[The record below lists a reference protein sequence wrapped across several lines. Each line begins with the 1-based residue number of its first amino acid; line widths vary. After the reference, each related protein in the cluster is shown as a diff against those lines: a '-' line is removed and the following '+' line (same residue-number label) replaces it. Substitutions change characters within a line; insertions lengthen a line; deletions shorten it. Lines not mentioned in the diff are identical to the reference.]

1 MLALSLSL
9 GGIQEF
15 FSFAID
21 SVSGYCKMEV
31 SRQPNNGENMSK
43 QTKPLSASCLKS
55 LAKSPEHCWANHLD
69 PDKVR
74 TESESMQLGSL
85 IHCMLL
91 EPKMV
96 DSRYAM
102 IPEGMIRRGAKWNAW
117 VLETGTKRAF
127 VKSATWEKA
136 TQAVARIKKDEVAG
150 MLLNGRKRSIDKER
164 LFEWSEWVNKRG
176 DDLVWPV
183 GRSVRMNGYI
193 DLVNHTTKRI
203 VDIKTTSNADDLS
216 KLAKDGRWD
225 LQAVQYISAMQH
237 LYDDSYKMF
246 FLVVEVNSP
255 FRIRAVELSLPAL
268 KQGRLDRIR
277 LICEFM
283 ERLESDNWSGN
294 TGLSSVD
301 MPAWFSRT
309 LEDLNEQC

>member
-1 MLALSLSL
+1 
-9 GGIQEF
+9 
-15 FSFAID
+15 
-21 SVSGYCKMEV
+21 
-31 SRQPNNGENMSK
+31 MSK

-55 LAKSPEHCWANHLD
+55 LAKSPEHCWANHLN
-69 PDKVR
+69 PNKVR
-74 TESESMQLGSL
+74 TESEAMQLGSL

-91 EPKMV
+91 EPKEV
-96 DSRYAM
+96 ENRYAM

-136 TQAVARIKKDEVAG
+136 QETVFRIKKDEVAG
-150 MLLNGRKRSIDKER
+150 MLLNGRKRSIDKEK
-164 LFEWSEWVNKRG
+164 LFEWTEIAPKSRDADTFAGE
-176 DDLVWPV
+176 
-183 GRSVRMNGYI
+183 RSYVRMNGYI

-216 KLAKDGRWD
+216 KLARDGRWD
-225 LQAVQYISAMQH
+225 LQAMQYISAMQH
-237 LYDDSYKMF
+237 IFDDSYKMF

-268 KQGRLDRIR
+268 RQGRLDRIR
-277 LICEFM
+277 LIREFR
-283 ERLESDNWSGN
+283 ERLETDNWSGN
-294 TGLSSVD
+294 TGISSVD
-301 MPAWFSRT
+301 MPSWFSRT